1 MNQELLNKYAAF
13 TVQVGVNVQKGQTLI
28 IRCPVEGAY
37 FGRACMEAAYKAG
50 ARDVVIRWEDE
61 KAARI
66 RMELGEEEAL
76 SETKPYELRSY
87 LDYAESEGGCCL
99 LAIHASDP
107 EIFKGLDTAKIN
119 RVSLAKQEA
128 MKSWREYTMKDRVQ
142 WCVVAIPTPAWAASV
157 FPGMPE
163 DEAQEKL
170 WSAIFMKSWR
180 EYTMKDR
187 VQWCVVAIPTPAWAA
202 SVFPGMPEDEAQEKL
217 WSAIFDVCRVT
228 GGDPVSAWKEH
239 VAKTSACRDKLNEL
253 QLESIHM
260 TSANGTD
267 LTVGLAEGH
276 TWEGA
281 CSKAE
286 NGAVFI
292 ANVPLNELQ
301 LESIHMTSANGTDL
315 TVGLAEGHTWEGACS
330 KAENGAVFIANV
342 PTEEVFTAPHR
353 ERVNGVV
360 KGTKPYVYNG
370 QLIEGFSVTFKDG
383 VVVDYS
389 AEKNAE
395 LLGQLLDSDE
405 GARRIGEI
413 ALVPASSPINR
424 SGLLF
429 YNTLFDENA
438 ACHIAFGAGYP
449 TTVKGGAAMT
459 TEELLAC
466 GVNDSAIHE
475 DVMVGAEDMTITGL
489 TKSGETVTIFENGE
503 WAIG

>member
-157 FPGMPE
+157 FPGL
-163 DEAQEKL
+163 A
-170 WSAIFMKSWR
+170 
-180 EYTMKDR
+180 
-187 VQWCVVAIPTPAWAA
+187 
-202 SVFPGMPEDEAQEKL
+202 EDEAQEKL

-239 VAKTSACRDKLNEL
+239 VAKTSACRDK
-253 QLESIHM
+253 
-260 TSANGTD
+260 
-267 LTVGLAEGH
+267 
-276 TWEGA
+276 
-281 CSKAE
+281 
-286 NGAVFI
+286 
-292 ANVPLNELQ
+292 LNELQ

-459 TEELLAC
+459 TEQLLAC

-489 TKSGETVTIFENGE
+489 TKTGETVTIFENGE

>member
-157 FPGMPE
+157 FPGLAE

-170 WSAIFMKSWR
+170 W
-180 EYTMKDR
+180 
-187 VQWCVVAIPTPAWAA
+187 
-202 SVFPGMPEDEAQEKL
+202 G
-217 WSAIFDVCRVT
+217 AIFDVCRVT

-260 TSANGTD
+260 TS
-267 LTVGLAEGH
+267 
-276 TWEGA
+276 
-281 CSKAE
+281 S
-286 NGAVFI
+286 
-292 ANVPLNELQ
+292 
-301 LESIHMTSANGTDL
+301 NGTDL

-475 DVMVGAEDMTITGL
+475 DVMVGTEDMTITGL
-489 TKSGETVTIFENGE
+489 TKTGETVTIFENGE

>member
-170 WSAIFMKSWR
+170 WSAIF
-180 EYTMKDR
+180 
-187 VQWCVVAIPTPAWAA
+187 
-202 SVFPGMPEDEAQEKL
+202 
-217 WSAIFDVCRVT
+217 DVCRVT

-253 QLESIHM
+253 QL
-260 TSANGTD
+260 
-267 LTVGLAEGH
+267 
-276 TWEGA
+276 
-281 CSKAE
+281 K
-286 NGAVFI
+286 
-292 ANVPLNELQ
+292 
-301 LESIHMTSANGTDL
+301 SIHMTSANGTDL

>member
-50 ARDVVIRWEDE
+50 ARDVVICWEDE

-170 WSAIFMKSWR
+170 WSAIF
-180 EYTMKDR
+180 
-187 VQWCVVAIPTPAWAA
+187 
-202 SVFPGMPEDEAQEKL
+202 
-217 WSAIFDVCRVT
+217 DVCRVT

-267 LTVGLAEGH
+267 LA
-276 TWEGA
+276 
-281 CSKAE
+281 
-286 NGAVFI
+286 
-292 ANVPLNELQ
+292 
-301 LESIHMTSANGTDL
+301 
-315 TVGLAEGHTWEGACS
+315 VGLAEGHTWEGACS

>member
-157 FPGMPE
+157 FPG
-163 DEAQEKL
+163 L
-170 WSAIFMKSWR
+170 S
-180 EYTMKDR
+180 
-187 VQWCVVAIPTPAWAA
+187 
-202 SVFPGMPEDEAQEKL
+202 EDEAQEKL

-239 VAKTSACRDKLNEL
+239 VAKTAACRDKLNEL

-286 NGAVFI
+286 NG
-292 ANVPLNELQ
+292 
-301 LESIHMTSANGTDL
+301 T
-315 TVGLAEGHTWEGACS
+315 
-330 KAENGAVFIANV
+330 VFIANV

-459 TEELLAC
+459 TEQLLAC

-489 TKSGETVTIFENGE
+489 TKTGETVTIFENGE

>member
-170 WSAIFMKSWR
+170 WSAIF
-180 EYTMKDR
+180 
-187 VQWCVVAIPTPAWAA
+187 
-202 SVFPGMPEDEAQEKL
+202 
-217 WSAIFDVCRVT
+217 DVCRVT
-228 GGDPVSAWKEH
+228 GGDPASAWKEH

-253 QLESIHM
+253 QL
-260 TSANGTD
+260 
-267 LTVGLAEGH
+267 
-276 TWEGA
+276 
-281 CSKAE
+281 K
-286 NGAVFI
+286 
-292 ANVPLNELQ
+292 
-301 LESIHMTSANGTDL
+301 SIHMTSANGTDL

>member
-107 EIFKGLDTAKIN
+107 EIFKGLDTGKIN

-157 FPGMPE
+157 FPG
-163 DEAQEKL
+163 L
-170 WSAIFMKSWR
+170 S
-180 EYTMKDR
+180 
-187 VQWCVVAIPTPAWAA
+187 
-202 SVFPGMPEDEAQEKL
+202 EDEAQEKL

-239 VAKTSACRDKLNEL
+239 VAKTAACRDKLNEL

-286 NGAVFI
+286 NG
-292 ANVPLNELQ
+292 
-301 LESIHMTSANGTDL
+301 T
-315 TVGLAEGHTWEGACS
+315 
-330 KAENGAVFIANV
+330 VFIANV

-383 VVVDYS
+383 VVVEYS

-489 TKSGETVTIFENGE
+489 TKTGETVTIFENGE

>member
-1 MNQELLNKYAAF
+1 MNQELLNKYADF

-128 MKSWREYTMKDRVQ
+128 RKSWREYTMKDRVQ

-157 FPGMPE
+157 FPG
-163 DEAQEKL
+163 
-170 WSAIFMKSWR
+170 I
-180 EYTMKDR
+180 
-187 VQWCVVAIPTPAWAA
+187 
-202 SVFPGMPEDEAQEKL
+202 PEDEAQEKL

-239 VAKTSACRDKLNEL
+239 VAKTSACRDK
-253 QLESIHM
+253 
-260 TSANGTD
+260 
-267 LTVGLAEGH
+267 
-276 TWEGA
+276 
-281 CSKAE
+281 
-286 NGAVFI
+286 
-292 ANVPLNELQ
+292 LNELQ

>member
-157 FPGMPE
+157 FPG
-163 DEAQEKL
+163 L
-170 WSAIFMKSWR
+170 S
-180 EYTMKDR
+180 
-187 VQWCVVAIPTPAWAA
+187 
-202 SVFPGMPEDEAQEKL
+202 EDEAQEKL

-239 VAKTSACRDKLNEL
+239 VAKTAACRDKLNEL

-286 NGAVFI
+286 NG
-292 ANVPLNELQ
+292 
-301 LESIHMTSANGTDL
+301 T
-315 TVGLAEGHTWEGACS
+315 
-330 KAENGAVFIANV
+330 VFIANV

-383 VVVDYS
+383 VVVEYS

-489 TKSGETVTIFENGE
+489 TKTGETVTIFENGE

>member
-157 FPGMPE
+157 FPGL
-163 DEAQEKL
+163 A
-170 WSAIFMKSWR
+170 
-180 EYTMKDR
+180 
-187 VQWCVVAIPTPAWAA
+187 
-202 SVFPGMPEDEAQEKL
+202 EDEAQEKL

-253 QLESIHM
+253 QLESIRM
-260 TSANGTD
+260 NSANGTD

-286 NGAVFI
+286 NG
-292 ANVPLNELQ
+292 
-301 LESIHMTSANGTDL
+301 T
-315 TVGLAEGHTWEGACS
+315 
-330 KAENGAVFIANV
+330 VFIANV

-459 TEELLAC
+459 TEQLLAC

-489 TKSGETVTIFENGE
+489 TKTGETVTIFENGE

>member
-1 MNQELLNKYAAF
+1 MKPMNQELLNKYAAF

-157 FPGMPE
+157 FPGLAE

-170 WSAIFMKSWR
+170 W
-180 EYTMKDR
+180 
-187 VQWCVVAIPTPAWAA
+187 
-202 SVFPGMPEDEAQEKL
+202 G
-217 WSAIFDVCRVT
+217 AIFDVCRVT

-260 TSANGTD
+260 TS
-267 LTVGLAEGH
+267 
-276 TWEGA
+276 
-281 CSKAE
+281 S
-286 NGAVFI
+286 
-292 ANVPLNELQ
+292 
-301 LESIHMTSANGTDL
+301 NGTDL

-489 TKSGETVTIFENGE
+489 TKTGETVTIFENGE

>member
-157 FPGMPE
+157 FPG
-163 DEAQEKL
+163 L
-170 WSAIFMKSWR
+170 S
-180 EYTMKDR
+180 
-187 VQWCVVAIPTPAWAA
+187 
-202 SVFPGMPEDEAQEKL
+202 EDEAQEKL

-267 LTVGLAEGH
+267 LTVGLA
-276 TWEGA
+276 
-281 CSKAE
+281 
-286 NGAVFI
+286 
-292 ANVPLNELQ
+292 
-301 LESIHMTSANGTDL
+301 D
-315 TVGLAEGHTWEGACS
+315 GHTWEGACS

-489 TKSGETVTIFENGE
+489 TKTGETVTIFENGE

>member
-107 EIFKGLDTAKIN
+107 EIFKGLDAAKIN

-157 FPGMPE
+157 FPGL
-163 DEAQEKL
+163 D
-170 WSAIFMKSWR
+170 
-180 EYTMKDR
+180 
-187 VQWCVVAIPTPAWAA
+187 
-202 SVFPGMPEDEAQEKL
+202 EDEAQEKL

-239 VAKTSACRDKLNEL
+239 VAKTSACRDK
-253 QLESIHM
+253 
-260 TSANGTD
+260 
-267 LTVGLAEGH
+267 
-276 TWEGA
+276 
-281 CSKAE
+281 
-286 NGAVFI
+286 
-292 ANVPLNELQ
+292 LNELQ

-424 SGLLF
+424 SGVLF

>member
-157 FPGMPE
+157 FPGLAE

-170 WSAIFMKSWR
+170 W
-180 EYTMKDR
+180 
-187 VQWCVVAIPTPAWAA
+187 
-202 SVFPGMPEDEAQEKL
+202 G
-217 WSAIFDVCRVT
+217 AIFDVCRVT

-239 VAKTSACRDKLNEL
+239 VAKTAACRDKLNEL

-286 NGAVFI
+286 NG
-292 ANVPLNELQ
+292 
-301 LESIHMTSANGTDL
+301 T
-315 TVGLAEGHTWEGACS
+315 
-330 KAENGAVFIANV
+330 VFIANV

>member
-1 MNQELLNKYAAF
+1 MNKELLKKYAEF

-28 IRCPVEGAY
+28 IRCPIEGAE
-37 FGRACMEAAYKAG
+37 FGRACMEAALKAG
-50 ARDVVIRWEDE
+50 ARDVVMRYEDE

-76 SETKPYELRSY
+76 CDVKPYELRSY
-87 LDYAESEGGCCL
+87 LDYAESEGGCCM

-107 EIFKGLDTAKIN
+107 EIYKGLDSGKLN
-119 RVSLAKQEA
+119 RVSLAKRAA
-128 MKSWREYTMKDRVQ
+128 MKEWQEYTMKDRVQ
-142 WCVVAIPTPAWAASV
+142 WCVVAIPTPAWAVTV
-157 FPGMPE
+157 FPGE
-163 DEAQEKL
+163 SEEEAQEKL
-170 WSAIFMKSWR
+170 WK
-180 EYTMKDR
+180 
-187 VQWCVVAIPTPAWAA
+187 
-202 SVFPGMPEDEAQEKL
+202 
-217 WSAIFDVCRVT
+217 AIFDVCRVS
-228 GGDPVSAWKEH
+228 GGDPVKEWKAH
-239 VAKTSACRDKLNEL
+239 VAKTSACRDKLNAME
-253 QLESIHM
+253 LESIR
-260 TSANGTD
+260 
-267 LTVGLAEGH
+267 
-276 TWEGA
+276 
-281 CSKAE
+281 
-286 NGAVFI
+286 
-292 ANVPLNELQ
+292 LQ
-301 LESIHMTSANGTDL
+301 SANGTDL

-383 VVVDYS
+383 VVVEHS

-475 DVMVGAEDMTITGL
+475 DVMVGSEDMTITGL
-489 TKSGETVTIFENGE
+489 TKAGETVVIFKDGE
-503 WAIG
+503 WAI

>member
-142 WCVVAIPTPAWAASV
+142 WCVVAIPTPAWASSV
-157 FPGMPE
+157 FPGL
-163 DEAQEKL
+163 D
-170 WSAIFMKSWR
+170 
-180 EYTMKDR
+180 
-187 VQWCVVAIPTPAWAA
+187 
-202 SVFPGMPEDEAQEKL
+202 EDEAQEKL

-292 ANVPLNELQ
+292 ANVP
-301 LESIHMTSANGTDL
+301 
-315 TVGLAEGHTWEGACS
+315 
-330 KAENGAVFIANV
+330 
-342 PTEEVFTAPHR
+342 TEEVFTAPHR

-370 QLIEGFSVTFKDG
+370 QLIEGWHVTFKDG
-383 VVVDYS
+383 KVVEHG

>member
-107 EIFKGLDTAKIN
+107 EIFKGLDTGKIN

-157 FPGMPE
+157 FPGLAE

-170 WSAIFMKSWR
+170 W
-180 EYTMKDR
+180 
-187 VQWCVVAIPTPAWAA
+187 
-202 SVFPGMPEDEAQEKL
+202 G
-217 WSAIFDVCRVT
+217 AIFDVCRVT

-260 TSANGTD
+260 TS
-267 LTVGLAEGH
+267 
-276 TWEGA
+276 
-281 CSKAE
+281 S
-286 NGAVFI
+286 
-292 ANVPLNELQ
+292 
-301 LESIHMTSANGTDL
+301 NGTDL

-475 DVMVGAEDMTITGL
+475 DVMVGAEDMSITGL
-489 TKSGETVTIFENGE
+489 TKTGETVTIFENGE

>member
-1 MNQELLNKYAAF
+1 MNQENLNKYAAF

-107 EIFKGLDTAKIN
+107 EIFKGLDTGKIN

-157 FPGMPE
+157 FPG
-163 DEAQEKL
+163 L
-170 WSAIFMKSWR
+170 S
-180 EYTMKDR
+180 
-187 VQWCVVAIPTPAWAA
+187 
-202 SVFPGMPEDEAQEKL
+202 EDEAQEKL

-239 VAKTSACRDKLNEL
+239 VAKTAACRDKLNEL

-286 NGAVFI
+286 NG
-292 ANVPLNELQ
+292 
-301 LESIHMTSANGTDL
+301 T
-315 TVGLAEGHTWEGACS
+315 
-330 KAENGAVFIANV
+330 VFIANV

-383 VVVDYS
+383 VVVEYS

-489 TKSGETVTIFENGE
+489 CKDGATVTIFENGE
-503 WAIG
+503 WAL

>member
-157 FPGMPE
+157 FPG
-163 DEAQEKL
+163 L
-170 WSAIFMKSWR
+170 S
-180 EYTMKDR
+180 
-187 VQWCVVAIPTPAWAA
+187 
-202 SVFPGMPEDEAQEKL
+202 EDEAQEKL

-267 LTVGLAEGH
+267 LTVGLA
-276 TWEGA
+276 
-281 CSKAE
+281 
-286 NGAVFI
+286 
-292 ANVPLNELQ
+292 
-301 LESIHMTSANGTDL
+301 D
-315 TVGLAEGHTWEGACS
+315 GHTWEGACS

-360 KGTKPYVYNG
+360 KSTKPYVYNG

-489 TKSGETVTIFENGE
+489 TKTGETVTIFENGE